1 MTDIEQKIK
10 EIEEELKKVEREFTE
25 RASKLNGKFMRLLY
39 LNHESKLQ
47 PTAFLISEDM
57 AKYLPR
63 SMVKVHGI
71 PIRICPN
78 LHDFAKSGVCL
89 LCEQ

>member
-1 MTDIEQKIK
+1 MTDIEQKIE
-10 EIEEELKKVEREFTE
+10 EIKEELKKVEREFKEGTGNLD
-25 RASKLNGKFMRLLY
+25 ATFIRLLY
-39 LNHESKLQ
+39 LNHESKRQ

-63 SMVKVHGI
+63 SMMKVHGI

-89 LCEQ
+89 LCEP